1 MSRIRN
7 TDSHRCGKTFATK
20 LDLERHERFKH
31 YACGRHRFTCAA
43 CLRVFA
49 SRLGLAN
56 HERAVHIGLPH
67 TCPQPGCDK
76 RFMSERDLR
85 DHENCHTRARS
96 FLCPDCGDTF
106 LSSKQMANHRERHKV
121 RNGVQDIN
129 VYSFQYLLDLYGTY
143 PYYLITVLLIRDPV
157 PF

>member
-1 MSRIRN
+1 LKFDDENSRIRIHWSEAWIRESGS
-7 TDSHRCGKTFATK
+7 TPTCHGSGTLTRRCGKTFATK

-67 TCPQPGCDK
+67 TCSHLGCDK
-76 RFMSERDLR
+76 RFLSERDLR

-121 RNGVQDIN
+121 I
-129 VYSFQYLLDLYGTY
+129 
-143 PYYLITVLLIRDPV
+143 
-157 PF
+157 